1 MVEFQRVEFQRVWW
15 LFVVVVKLF
24 QVLWFVFV
32 VKQVYGH
39 RVLLWLGSLGQ
50 SVLGQRT
57 LGQKKGKGKEVI
69 HIQRMKKKKCFGG
82 FV

>member
-1 MVEFQRVEFQRVWW
+1 MVELQRVWW

-39 RVLLWLGSLGQ
+39 KVLLWLGSLGQ
-50 SVLGQRT
+50 SVLDQRTHDQIT
-57 LGQKKGKGKEVI
+57 LGQKKGKGKGVI
-69 HIQRMKKKKCFGG
+69 HIQRMRKKK
-82 FV
+82 FVCEFV